1 VLYLKKLKVTNK
13 NMRALATLVSNRWNG
28 FRVIKW

>member
-1 VLYLKKLKVTNK
+1 VTDK
-13 NMRALATLVSNRWNG
+13 NMRAVATLVSNRWNG

>member
-1 VLYLKKLKVTNK
+1 VTDK